1 MQATDTGTVNLLW
14 CAALLAGLVEAGV
27 EEIVISPG
35 SRNTPMTLVADLNPD
50 LRCWVQIDERS
61 AAFFAL
67 GMAKASC
74 KPVALQCTSGTAAAN
89 WFSAVVEAS
98 QSGIPL
104 ILLTADRPWE
114 LQQCGANQTI
124 DQIKLFGSHVRAFH
138 QLSEADGSDKA
149 LRRVHQLAVQV
160 VQESLWPKPGPVHI
174 NVPLREPLLP
184 TGKIPSLLPPSPL
197 AGEGLGTRGNACG
210 TVYAPPAQL
219 THICDTISGKP
230 GLIVC
235 GEGVYDDTFPAV
247 LMHLAQ
253 TLDAPVLADPLANLR
268 FGGHVSGHL
277 LSRYDAFLRDVTFTG
292 SHIPQWVLR
301 FGTMPVS
308 RALQQ
313 YLSGSQLP
321 LHIVVD
327 GQGGWSDPLFQQS
340 LMVRASPKAFCQQ
353 LATLKPQPAAR
364 SWLESFRQA
373 EQENGAVLDADPRT
387 EAVIIRQMLNT
398 LPEGSL
404 LFSGNSMPIRHLD
417 HYSGKGVKG
426 LKVAANRGASGI
438 DGNISTLLGM
448 AAVHPG
454 KTVALLGDLTFFHDM
469 NGLLLAKQANAVIVL
484 LNNNGGGIFRQLS
497 QAKLEQAQFERY
509 WLTPIGLDFSLVA
522 QLYGLGFERIHGADG
537 FAAVFD
543 HALGQERTCVIEV
556 ML

>member
-1 MQATDTGTVNLLW
+1 MQATDTGTVNLHW

-35 SRNTPMTLVADLNPD
+35 SRNTPLTLAADLNPD

-67 GMAKASC
+67 GIAKASR

-89 WFSAVVEAS
+89 WFPAVVEAS

-149 LRRVHQLAVQV
+149 LWRIRQLALQV
-160 VQESLWPKPGPVHI
+160 AQESLWLKPGPVHV

-184 TGKIPSLLPPSPL
+184 AGNIPPVATMVGIATLHPPYANSHI
-197 AGEGLGTRGNACG
+197 A
-210 TVYAPPAQL
+210 APPAHMS
-219 THICDTISGKP
+219 HIHDTISGKP

-235 GEGVYDDTFPAV
+235 GEGDYAEAFPAA
-247 LMHLAQ
+247 LMLLAQ
-253 TLDAPVLADPLANLR
+253 ALDAPVLADPLSNLR
-268 FGGHVSGHL
+268 FGEHVSEHL

-292 SHIPQWVLR
+292 SHTSQWVLR

-313 YLSGSQLP
+313 YLSGSQSP

-327 GQGGWSDPLFQQS
+327 MQGGWSDPLFQQA
-340 LMVRASPKAFCQQ
+340 LMVRASPDAFCQQ
-353 LATLKPQPAAR
+353 LAALNPQAAAR
-364 SWLESFRQA
+364 SWLESFMQA
-373 EQENGAVLDADPRT
+373 ERENAVVLDAEPRA
-387 EAVIIRQMLNT
+387 EAVIIRQMLSI
-398 LPEGSL
+398 LPEGAL

-417 HYSGKGVKG
+417 HYSGKGTKG
-426 LKVAANRGASGI
+426 LKIATNRGASGI

-448 AAVHPG
+448 AIVHPG
-454 KTVALLGDLTFFHDM
+454 KVVALLGDLTFFHDM

-484 LNNNGGGIFRQLS
+484 LNNAGGGIFRQLS
-497 QAKLEQAQFERY
+497 QARLEQAQFERY
-509 WLTPIGLDFSLVA
+509 WLTPTGLDFSLVA

-537 FAAVFD
+537 FAAAFD